1 MPLQVAREALQAL
14 QAPWQRSV
22 RGRLQD
28 QGPLPG
34 PQVLLRHYQ
43 GQVRKLFPNFR
54 ENKLASHGLV
64 SGAMFVNLANLFKT
78 KIPTDNLDSNQINK
92 PLDT

>member
-1 MPLQVAREALQAL
+1 MCLFKSPEKHYRLFIRHGK
-14 QAPWQRSV
+14 RCV

-34 PQVLLRHYQ
+34 QQVLLRHYQ

-78 KIPTDNLDSNQINK
+78 KIPTDNFD
-92 PLDT
+92 